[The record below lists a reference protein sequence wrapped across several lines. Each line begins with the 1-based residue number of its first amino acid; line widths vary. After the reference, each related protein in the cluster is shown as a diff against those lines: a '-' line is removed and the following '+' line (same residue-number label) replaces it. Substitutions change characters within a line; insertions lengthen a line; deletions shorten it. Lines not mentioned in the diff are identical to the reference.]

1 MNNLRLIH
9 GNWRSSA
16 SGFDILLQFCQFV
29 ELTLYIGSNYTTS
42 PDLLCRFYATL
53 RILKQTPESE

>member
-9 GNWRSSA
+9 GNLRSSA
-16 SGFDILLQFCQFV
+16 SGFDILLQFRQFV

-42 PDLLCRFYATL
+42 PDLLCHFYATL
-53 RILKQTPESE
+53 RILTQTPERE